1 MTGEVRRG
9 AGSRPQGSPVFILGF
24 SGSSYLGFWMYK
36 YIKSYK
42 VLPIEDEVDVD
53 EFPDVL
59 CRPVKISS
67 A

>member
-1 MTGEVRRG
+1 
-9 AGSRPQGSPVFILGF
+9 
-24 SGSSYLGFWMYK
+24 MYK

-42 VLPIEDEVDVD
+42 VLPIEDEADVD